1 MLILIINRENNNM
14 TSVDQASKYSK
25 QYQDIELS
33 NALQELRN
41 DPVSLQQFL
50 QNAQT
55 NLYTDVIAQKDGAFQ
70 KIYGDLQRASS
81 TDKAVQ
87 LYNQRNEDVNNLQ
100 SELYNARKGETD
112 AIAHDINLAKRQ
124 SEINQWSTGNKLDTL
139 FVYQQ
144 IFIILCT
151 IVFMTYLLTNSII
164 TAGLYFSL
172 LFVLVCI
179 VVFTIVNRAQYT
191 QFLRDGR
198 YWNKRKFPTYSA
210 NIPNICPQGNSSG
223 NGSNSSLTLSSMEQS
238 LQNDVSSAQKNVSSS
253 WSSATNSINNMAKK
267 TDEDLQVI
275 YNNL

>member
-1 MLILIINRENNNM
+1 M

-33 NALQELRN
+33 NALQQLRN

-112 AIAHDINLAKRQ
+112 AVIHDINLAKRQ

-151 IVFMTYLLTNSII
+151 VVFMTYLLTNGVI
-164 TAGLYFSL
+164 TTGLYFSL
-172 LFVLVCI
+172 LFVLICI
-179 VVFTIVNRAQYT
+179 AVFTIVDRAQYT

-198 YWNKRKFPTYSA
+198 YWNKRKFPTYSTI
-210 NIPNICPQGNSSG
+210 IPNVCPQGNN
-223 NGSNSSLTLSSMEQS
+223 NGSTTSSTTLSSVEQE
-238 LQNDVSSAQKNVSSS
+238 LQNDISSATQNASSA
-253 WSSATNSINNMAKK
+253 WKSATNSINNMAKK

>member
-1 MLILIINRENNNM
+1 M

-33 NALQELRN
+33 NALQQLRN

-112 AIAHDINLAKRQ
+112 AVIHDINLAKRQ

-139 FVYQQ
+139 FVYA
-144 IFIILCT
+144 II
-151 IVFMTYLLTNSII
+151 
-164 TAGLYFSL
+164 
-172 LFVLVCI
+172 
-179 VVFTIVNRAQYT
+179 
-191 QFLRDGR
+191 
-198 YWNKRKFPTYSA
+198 
-210 NIPNICPQGNSSG
+210 
-223 NGSNSSLTLSSMEQS
+223 
-238 LQNDVSSAQKNVSSS
+238 
-253 WSSATNSINNMAKK
+253 
-267 TDEDLQVI
+267 
-275 YNNL
+275 